1 MYYLYGD
8 YFFACYNK
16 IILIFFIMLKVALV
30 HDHLN
35 QMGGAEKVL
44 LALSDIFPDAPIYT
58 LYYNKEDTKGVFSDK
73 KIITSRIQKFPFPK
87 KFFKYYLTQMPKA
100 IESFDFSSYDLVIS
114 SSSAFAKGIITPT
127 NCVHICYC
135 HTPTR
140 YLWSDS
146 SSYIDSLKFPSFLKG
161 IIRSILYK
169 IRIWDFISSSRVDY
183 FISNSDYIGKRIKKY
198 YKRTS
203 HTIYPPV
210 DNMCISSLKSVDK
223 PEYYIMVCRLRP
235 YKKVDLVIEAFNKLG
250 NNYKLKIIGDGD
262 LDYYKSLA
270 KSDNIEFL
278 GYLDNEE
285 KFEYLKNSIA
295 FINPQE
301 EDFGIAPVEAMMC
314 GVPVIA
320 YSVGGAL
327 ETVVSG
333 VTGEFFDSQDVD
345 SLFSAISNFDY
356 KKFDREKI
364 KEHAEKFS
372 ASTFKK
378 NILEFVNNHL

>member
-1 MYYLYGD
+1 
-8 YFFACYNK
+8 
-16 IILIFFIMLKVALV
+16 MLKVALI

-58 LYYNKEDTKGVFSDK
+58 LYYDEKDTKGFFANK
-73 KIITSRIQKFPFPK
+73 KIITSKIQKFPFSK
-87 KFFKYYLTQMPKA
+87 KLFKYYLTQMPKA
-100 IESFDFSSYDLVIS
+100 IESFDLSAYDLVIS
-114 SSSAFAKGIITPT
+114 SSSAFAKGVITPT

-140 YLWSDS
+140 YLWSDTS
-146 SSYIDSLKFPSFLKG
+146 FYIGSLKFPSFLKG
-161 IIRSILYK
+161 IIRSVLYK

-183 FISNSDYIGKRIKKY
+183 FISNSDFVAKRIKKY
-198 YKRTS
+198 YRRTS

-210 DNMCISSLKSVDK
+210 DNMCINSLKTVDK

-235 YKKVDLVIEAFNKLG
+235 YKKVDLVIDAFNKLG
-250 NNYKLKIIGDGD
+250 DNYKLKIIGEGD
-262 LDYYKSLA
+262 LNYYKSLV
-270 KSDNIEFL
+270 KSNNIEFL
-278 GYLDNEE
+278 GYLPDEK

-320 YSVGGAL
+320 YASGGAL
-327 ETVVSG
+327 ETVISG
-333 VTGEFFDSQDVD
+333 VTGEFFNSQDIN
-345 SLFSAISNFDY
+345 SLVSVISNFDC

-364 KEHAEKFS
+364 KLHAEKFS
-372 ASTFKK
+372 ISSFKN